1 MLAGIGWSGGSP
13 LFGLKADGVSVEVVD
28 FLSWSVA
35 PPATA
40 FGVAAADVS
49 ASHL

>member
-28 FLSWSVA
+28 FLSWSVV
-35 PPATA
+35 PAVIA
-40 FGVAAADVS
+40 SSAAIAE
-49 ASHL
+49 ASSPHS